1 MAIIPAAVVLTLAF
15 LVPSSAGIPARLL
28 ILSLCFAQYTAIM
41 ATVQQETYNL
51 DIVSSITTPSTE
63 TFQNHSATPDQLL
76 TNTYQQRVDQL
87 LSIALEDQND
97 TSTLM
102 GDDLATGNASTENT
116 TEESRSRLS
125 SAKDLWLET
134 PDTTMVPNHV
144 TVDFSRA
151 LNLASLR
158 ILRLG
163 LKNFT
168 IVTPS
173 TVPEV
178 VAGDNNDTHTERFG
192 W

>member
-1 MAIIPAAVVLTLAF
+1 MAIIPAAVVLTLAV

-41 ATVQQETYNL
+41 ATVQQETYSL
-51 DIVSSITTPSTE
+51 DIVFSITTPSIE
-63 TFQNHSATPDQLL
+63 TFQNHSTTPDQLL

-116 TEESRSRLS
+116 TEESRSWLS

>member
-1 MAIIPAAVVLTLAF
+1 MAIIPAAVVLTLAV
-15 LVPSSAGIPARLL
+15 LVPSSAGIPACLQ
-28 ILSLCFAQYTAIM
+28 IPSLCFAQYTAIM
-41 ATVQQETYNL
+41 ATVQQETYSL
-51 DIVSSITTPSTE
+51 DIVFSITTPSIE
-63 TFQNHSATPDQLL
+63 TFQNHSTTPDQLL

-134 PDTTMVPNHV
+134 SDTTMVPNHV